1 MSQLQNEQNTKPS
14 DRRRKMQENTAENF
28 GFSSFKRQAT
38 AGNDLQ
44 QRMLIPSQDVETST
58 DCRVSQDITASQH
71 TTISQYTTD
80 ESAVKA
86 DLPDGWKPMRDDEKM
101 IRVVLNEN
109 DAEYKM
115 VTDNFYRSMNLHN
128 DEIVQ
133 VPFKDYCC

>member
-14 DRRRKMQENTAENF
+14 DRRRKMQGNTAENF
-28 GFSSFKRQAT
+28 GLSSVKRQAT

-44 QRMLIPSQDVETST
+44 QRMSIPSQDFETST

-71 TTISQYTTD
+71 TTISQFTTD

-101 IRVVLNEN
+101 IRVALNEN

-115 VTDNFYRSMNLHN
+115 VIESFYHSMDHHN

-133 VPFKDYCC
+133 VPIKDYCC